1 MCIAILNNS
10 HSPIKKATLKNC
22 FNNNDD
28 GAGYVFSKDNK
39 LQFKKGFFTF
49 KSFWNSYNRD
59 MIENKNPIT
68 AIHFRITTHGKTNA
82 DNCHPF
88 QVNKKLGFI
97 HNGIIQMVST
107 DAKRSDTNMF
117 NEKLLKQLPSNFIR
131 NSAIMNLIEESI
143 GQSKL
148 VFLDNEGRY
157 VIANESL
164 GHWVDNVWYS
174 NDSYIKCNT
183 YYGQYSYYGVPAY
196 TKSNKPKSLTTGYFT
211 GMNKSSKL
219 PKPRKT
225 QCTECKSPLYTHYEK
240 NNGLCTTCNTGDYIV

>member
-1 MCIAILNNS
+1 
-10 HSPIKKATLKNC
+10 
-22 FNNNDD
+22 
-28 GAGYVFSKDNK
+28 
-39 LQFKKGFFTF
+39 
-49 KSFWNSYNRD
+49 
-59 MIENKNPIT
+59 
-68 AIHFRITTHGKTNA
+68 
-82 DNCHPF
+82 
-88 QVNKKLGFI
+88 
-97 HNGIIQMVST
+97 MVST